1 MTLTKK
7 TKYEV
12 WSYQLSIIAGVLIL
26 LSGIVISQWHLALS
40 SNLTWMLG
48 PTKLLTPNLE
58 TIILALSICGTFVT
72 VAGILMRKF
81 KVTKM
86 LGVIVIVFSAVSI
99 IEMGGFFVGGVIGI
113 IGGIIAFK
121 AETPKVS
128 Q

>member
-1 MTLTKK
+1 MPLTKK

-26 LSGIVISQWHLALS
+26 LSGIVISQWYLALS

-48 PTKLLTPNLE
+48 PTKLLSPNLE
-58 TIILALSICGTFVT
+58 TSIIALSICGTFVT

-86 LGVIVIVFSAVSI
+86 LGVFVIVFSAVSI
-99 IEMGGFFVGGVIGI
+99 IEMRRFFVGGVIGI

-121 AETPKVS
+121 VDTSKIS